1 MKICRVWLWNQEE
14 RRKKE
19 GKKIKTGA
27 KLNIFVPYMLPRNE
41 GNTVRIKT
49 LLWKPKFG
57 HWTA

>member
-1 MKICRVWLWNQEE
+1 MQGLVMEP
-14 RRKKE
+14 RREKKE
-19 GKKIKTGA
+19 GRKKKMKTGA

-41 GNTVRIKT
+41 GNTVRIKK

>member
-1 MKICRVWLWNQEE
+1 MEPRRE
-14 RRKKE
+14 RKEGRKKKME
-19 GKKIKTGA
+19 TGA
-27 KLNIFVPYMLPRNE
+27 KLNVFVPYMLPRNE

>member
-1 MKICRVWLWNQEE
+1 ME
-14 RRKKE
+14 
-19 GKKIKTGA
+19 TGA

-57 HWTA
+57 HWIA

>member
-1 MKICRVWLWNQEE
+1 MEP
-14 RRKKE
+14 RREKKE
-19 GKKIKTGA
+19 GRKKKMKTGA